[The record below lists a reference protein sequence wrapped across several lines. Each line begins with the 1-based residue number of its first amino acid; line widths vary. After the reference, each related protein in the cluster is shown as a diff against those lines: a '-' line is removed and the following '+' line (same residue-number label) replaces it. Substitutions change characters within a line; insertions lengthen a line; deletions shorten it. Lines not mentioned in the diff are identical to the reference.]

1 MKIGVLADTHIP
13 DLLPALPARVLEIF
27 SGVDI
32 ILHVGDVTDLA
43 VLQQLEPIAQTFA
56 VCGDHDT
63 AQVRHYLEEK
73 QRLSFGGRAV
83 GLVHGH
89 RAWGGNVWRRIAYR
103 LDRTRRSEVLLGYVL
118 RQFNDVDV
126 IVFGH
131 SHAPYMKMH
140 GNTLLFNPGSLLPRM
155 GRVGSIGLL
164 EINATAIK
172 ARIVAI

>member
-1 MKIGVLADTHIP
+1 MKIGVLADTHVP
-13 DLLPALPARVLEIF
+13 DILPALPPRVLELF

-32 ILHVGDVTDLA
+32 ILHAGDVSDLG

-56 VCGDHDT
+56 VQGEHDS
-63 AQVRHYLEEK
+63 AQVRRYLEEK

-89 RAWGGNVWRRIAYR
+89 RAWEGDILRRIAYR
-103 LDRTRRSEVLLGYVL
+103 LNRTRRMETLLGYVQ
-118 RQFNDVDV
+118 RQFTDADV

-140 GNTLLFNPGSLLPRM
+140 GNTLLFNPGSLLPRL
-155 GRVGSIGLL
+155 GRAGSAGLL

-172 ARIVAI
+172 GRIVAI

>member
-13 DLLPALPARVLEIF
+13 DMLPAVPARVLELF
-27 SGVDI
+27 SSVDL
-32 ILHVGDVTDLA
+32 ILHAGDVSDLA

-56 VCGDHDT
+56 VSGDRDS
-63 AQVRHYLEEK
+63 AQVRKYVEEK

-89 RAWGGNVWRRIAYR
+89 HAWEGSALRRMAFR
-103 LDRTRRSEVLLGYVL
+103 FNATRRTETLLGYVL

-140 GNTLLFNPGSLLPRM
+140 GNVLLFNPGSLLPHF
-155 GRVGSIGLL
+155 GRVGSVGLL

>member
-1 MKIGVLADTHIP
+1 MKIGVLADTHVP
-13 DLLPALPARVLEIF
+13 DMFPAIPARVLELF
-27 SGVDI
+27 DGMDL
-32 ILHVGDVTDLA
+32 ILHAGDVSDLT

-56 VCGDHDT
+56 VYGDRDSPL
-63 AQVRHYLEEK
+63 VRKYLEEK
-73 QRLSFGGRAV
+73 QRLTFGGRAV

-89 RAWGGNVWRRIAYR
+89 HAWEGNALRRLAYW
-103 LDRTRRSEVLLGYVL
+103 LNATRRMETLLGYVH
-118 RQFNDVDV
+118 RQFTDVDV

-140 GNTLLFNPGSLLPRM
+140 GNTLLFNPGSLLPRF
-155 GRVGSIGLL
+155 GRVGSVGLL

>member
-1 MKIGVLADTHIP
+1 MKIGVLADTHVP
-13 DLLPALPARVLEIF
+13 DLLPAIPARVLEIL

-56 VCGDHDT
+56 VCGEHDS
-63 AQVRHYLEEK
+63 AQVRHYVEEK
-73 QRLSFGGRAV
+73 QRLSFGGRAI

-89 RAWGGNVWRRIAYR
+89 RAWDGNLWRQISYR
-103 LDRTRRSEVLLGYVL
+103 LNRTRRAEVLLGYVL

-140 GNTLLFNPGSLLPRM
+140 GNTLLFNPGSLMPRM
-155 GRVGSIGLL
+155 GRVGSVGLL
-164 EINATAIK
+164 EINAAAIK

>member
-1 MKIGVLADTHIP
+1 MRIGVLADTHVP
-13 DLLPALPARVLEIF
+13 DVFPALPTRVLELF

-32 ILHVGDVTDLA
+32 ILHAGDVSDLG

-56 VCGDHDT
+56 VCGDRDS

-73 QRLSFGGRAV
+73 QRLTFGGRAV

-89 RAWGGNVWRRIAYR
+89 RAWEGGALRQMAYR
-103 LDRTRRSEVLLGYVL
+103 LNRARRAATLWGYVL

-140 GNTLLFNPGSLLPRM
+140 GSTLLFNPGSLLPRF
-155 GRVGSIGLL
+155 GRVGSVGLL
-164 EINATAIK
+164 EINATSIK